1 MGKEQINFNLRRRML
16 TDNGWLYFCRNCG
29 TYLPETNF
37 YKSKTGP
44 FKISTQCKLHYSKK
58 DKDEPDGMEY
68 LKLDPLQDED
78 FTGTQRLLEKLGYQ
92 FGIDTPPIYE
102 QFNQRHNIKTF
113 QIIFNK
119 II

>member
-16 TDNGWLYFCRNCG
+16 TDEGWKYFCRNCG

-44 FKISTQCKLHYSKK
+44 FKISTQCKIHYSKK
-58 DKDEPDGMEY
+58 TKDDSDEMDY

-78 FTGTQRLLEKLGYQ
+78 FQETQMMLERLGYK
-92 FGIDTPPIYE
+92 FGIDEPPVHI
-102 QFNQRHNIKTF
+102 QFNTRHNIK
-113 QIIFNK
+113 
-119 II
+119 

>member
-1 MGKEQINFNLRRRML
+1 MGKEQINFNLRRRMM
-16 TDNGWLYFCRNCG
+16 TEDGWIYFCRNCG

-58 DKDEPDGMEY
+58 DKDESNDIDMEY

-78 FTGTQRLLEKLGYQ
+78 FTGVQRLLETLGYE
-92 FGIDTPPIYE
+92 FGVDIPPVHI
-102 QFNQRHNIKTF
+102 QFNTKHNIK
-113 QIIFNK
+113 
-119 II
+119 